1 MLNKESNIW
10 FNQMCLSN
18 SVHQTQPPGVS
29 FFFVTFCL
37 QELLVLNYFLA
48 LSLKSPNN
56 SSLPWQKHNILSLI
70 HFSFFCL
77 TILSN
82 CVKLPS
88 LQLTTSCPSKVF
100 KKLWMK
106 WQNILFFHASCN
118 PNPAGQHIIVHA
130 VQDCYWTLLIC
141 IFFLFCFCFFYDVTA
156 LWLRLENYNLIKV
169 TGPWFS
175 FSPSLETSPHYLL
188 CSYHNYLCQGYFLLI
203 TQGITHGS
211 WWWYLWLRI
220 PDIESGLTEVKGH
233 LGFLQRYAP
242 YCVLIHILVNT
253 RCFGAP
259 VQTADVVFLGRLS
272 RKTICVLHCTSS
284 RCCFA
289 LKHC

>member
-1 MLNKESNIW
+1 MRQYDWNQYKSICLKSIYVYWDSANVFRIPMLNKESNIW

-141 IFFLFCFCFFYDVTA
+141 IFVLFCFVFVFFMM
-156 LWLRLENYNLIKV
+156 W
-169 TGPWFS
+169 
-175 FSPSLETSPHYLL
+175 
-188 CSYHNYLCQGYFLLI
+188 Q
-203 TQGITHGS
+203 
-211 WWWYLWLRI
+211 
-220 PDIESGLTEVKGH
+220 
-233 LGFLQRYAP
+233 
-242 YCVLIHILVNT
+242 
-253 RCFGAP
+253 
-259 VQTADVVFLGRLS
+259 
-272 RKTICVLHCTSS
+272 HCD
-284 RCCFA
+284 
-289 LKHC
+289 